1 MDWKAIKS
9 FKIPR
14 RHYLRPNPPSKRE
27 RTIGYVIL
35 VIVASI
41 GVAIFISSRYY
52 DQNLFRL
59 DPKLLNKGDEPKESV
74 KVEGGERRS
83 AGNLDG
89 PGRTEE
95 KASEKVEA
103 VATESKVS
111 SSGMIAGD
119 AAGAGWTRSGEIQ
132 RFTSENLYDK
142 VDGRENLYKSFEFHE
157 LQAADFTAAGQ
168 QNRFIQV
175 ELFDMTT
182 PKSALGIFAAER
194 PAHPNSVKIGRDGY
208 TDTNGVFFWKGKF
221 YVRVIG
227 SDTEKSTQQAAN
239 SIARS
244 IAERLPESKDDT
256 AAADPLPTSG
266 RLPNSFSYISESAFG
281 QSFLRNVYS
290 AKYKINNIELTG
302 FVMPVESA
310 AKATSIIEEFGKALG
325 KLSPVGSEA
334 DSIYH
339 VEVYGSHYVIFA
351 KGSTVGGV
359 MEADDK
365 EAAIKLAR
373 QIAEFIKSK

>member
-1 MDWKAIKS
+1 
-9 FKIPR
+9 
-14 RHYLRPNPPSKRE
+14 
-27 RTIGYVIL
+27 VIL
-35 VIVASI
+35 LIVASI

-52 DQNLFRL
+52 DRNLFQL
-59 DPKLLNKGDEPKESV
+59 DTKLLNKSDEPKEGV
-74 KVEGGERRS
+74 KVEGSERRS
-83 AGNLDG
+83 AGNLEG
-89 PGRTEE
+89 AAKTEE
-95 KASEKVEA
+95 KTSEKVET
-103 VATESKVS
+103 VATESKAAP
-111 SSGMIAGD
+111 SGMIAGD

-132 RFTSENLYDK
+132 RFNSDNLYDK

-168 QNRFIQV
+168 QSRFIQV

-194 PAHPNSVKIGRDGY
+194 PAHPNSVKIGREGY
-208 TDTNGVFFWKGKF
+208 TDTNGVFFWKGKY
-221 YVRVIG
+221 YVRIIG

-244 IAERLPESKDDT
+244 IAELLPESKDDT

-281 QSFLRNVYS
+281 QSFLKNVYS
-290 AKYKINNIELTG
+290 AKYKVNNIELTG
-302 FVMPVESA
+302 FVMPVDSE
-310 AKATSIIEEFGKALG
+310 AKAKSIIEEFGKAMG
-325 KLSPVGSEA
+325 KMSPVGNEA
-334 DSIYH
+334 DNIYH
-339 VEVYGSHYVIFA
+339 VEIYGSHYVIFT

-365 EAAIKLAR
+365 DAAIKLAR
-373 QIAEFIKSK
+373 QIAEFVKAK